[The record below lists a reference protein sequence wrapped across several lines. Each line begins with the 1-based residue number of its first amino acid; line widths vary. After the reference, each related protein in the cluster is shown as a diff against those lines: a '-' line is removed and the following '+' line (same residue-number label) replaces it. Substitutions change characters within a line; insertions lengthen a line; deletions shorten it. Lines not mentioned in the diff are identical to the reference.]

1 MNARRW
7 IALVLGVTALLG
19 LWAGWRVA
27 RLTESDVIARAG
39 ADWAGRGGDPEECIA
54 LGDPFPAWV
63 SVICGTPPEGRIY
76 QADRLGRI
84 TTSPL
89 ADPADS
95 AVSTPRDG

>member
-1 MNARRW
+1 MTARRW
-7 IALVLGVTALLG
+7 ILAILAVAALLG

-39 ADWAGRGGDPEECIA
+39 ADWEDRGGDPAECAA
-54 LGDPFPAWV
+54 LSDPFPAWV
-63 SVICGTPPEGRIY
+63 SVLCGTPPEGLLY

-84 TTSPL
+84 SAMPL

-95 AVSTPRDG
+95 TVSGPRDG

>member
-1 MNARRW
+1 MSARRW
-7 IALVLGVTALLG
+7 IALILGATALLG

-39 ADWAGRGGDPEECIA
+39 ADWAEQGGDPAECVA

-63 SVICGTPPEGRIY
+63 SVICGAPPEGRLY

-84 TTSPL
+84 TALPL

-95 AVSTPRDG
+95 AVIAPPNG